1 MRNLL
6 TYSDWL
12 LEQTTTLKIGDE
24 ITVDGKNMLFSTSK
38 FGSYGE
44 VQKSN
49 DPEGL
54 TVFWYLVQD
63 IKCFVLSLVNA
74 HFRVSRV
81 LTKIL

>member
-1 MRNLL
+1 MIF
-6 TYSDWL
+6 
-12 LEQTTTLKIGDE
+12 TTA
-24 ITVDGKNMLFSTSK
+24 K

-63 IKCFVLSLVNA
+63 IKCFVLSLINA
-74 HFRVSRV
+74 HFRVSKELINIV
-81 LTKIL
+81 TD

>member
-1 MRNLL
+1 
-6 TYSDWL
+6 
-12 LEQTTTLKIGDE
+12 
-24 ITVDGKNMLFSTSK
+24 MLFSTSK

-63 IKCFVLSLVNA
+63 IKCFVLSLINA
-74 HFRVSRV
+74 HFRVSLAKLNICR
-81 LTKIL
+81 LGLETE